1 MNTSGITSGY
11 VNFNK
16 LLIQWGYIS
25 SVSQTGTVTFLQPYA
40 TNSYTAL
47 INAWDST
54 YSACGT
60 RDYTATSFNYVLG
73 AAHPM
78 VWLTVGPSN

>member
-16 LLIQWGYIS
+16 LLIQWGYIQRDL
-25 SVSQTGTVTFLQPYA
+25 QTGTVTLLQSYA

-60 RDYTATSFNYVLG
+60 RNYTSTSFDYVMEG
-73 AAHPM
+73 SHPM
-78 VWLTVGPSN
+78 IWLAVGLSN